1 MCLTCLRTGGE
12 LSLQGKPDCECVQ
25 RLGQN
30 RVLPHRLVF
39 MVGLFGVLID
49 SLLYGEV
56 TNNVVPD
63 DLGRRSPEADIGMLR
78 KGGCSSCG

>member
-1 MCLTCLRTGGE
+1 
-12 LSLQGKPDCECVQ
+12 
-25 RLGQN
+25 
-30 RVLPHRLVF
+30 